1 MTAQQPASSQ
11 DEEYQKILE
20 TKRMQEMMKAE
31 LRKVVDDAAFDRMTN
46 VLAIKPQL
54 FQLAAQQIISLAH
67 RTNRTLSD
75 AEVLKILKLLKGMKE
90 RRTNIQIKHK

>member
-20 TKRMQEMMKAE
+20 MKRMQEMMKAE

-46 VLAIKPQL
+46 VLAVNPQL
-54 FQLAAQQIISLAH
+54 FQVAAQQIISLAQ